1 MYKKIVA
8 GTDLSET
15 SKVAVRRAAML
26 AKQLDASLT
35 LVHVGTDPG
44 EPLAELAR
52 DNGAEVVVAD
62 GNPAAVLIAQADELE
77 ADLLVVGS
85 VGMSGARRFALGNV
99 PNKVS
104 HQSSRDLLIVKTDT
118 GRGADTPYRKILVGA
133 DASGTAMRAV
143 EMASELSA
151 RLGVSPTVVTVFEG
165 PSEHELE
172 QMRAG
177 TNEVIA
183 AWHATKE
190 QRETPAEY
198 QWKIASSAQ
207 ADDVLERAVD
217 HAAKFDVEIE
227 TRAVSGQPAEKL
239 LEIAE
244 KENFDLICVG
254 GVGMS
259 GAARL
264 ALGNVPHRLSHH
276 APTDILILQ
285 TSR

>member
-15 SKVAVRRAAML
+15 SKIAVRRAAML
-26 AKQLDASLT
+26 AEQLGASLT
-35 LVHVGTDPG
+35 LVHVGSDPG
-44 EPLAELAR
+44 APLAELATQ
-52 DNGAEVVVAD
+52 NGAEAVVVE
-62 GNPAAVLIAQADELE
+62 GNPPTALLAQADELG

-85 VGMSGARRFALGNV
+85 VGMSGAKRFALGNV

-118 GRGADTPYRKILVGA
+118 GRRADTPYQKILVGA
-133 DASGTAMRAV
+133 DGSGTAMRAV
-143 EMASELSA
+143 EMASELASK
-151 RLGVSPTVVTVFEG
+151 LGVAPTVVTVFEG
-165 PSEHELE
+165 PSEHELD
-172 QMRAG
+172 QMRVG
-177 TNEVIA
+177 TNEVVA

-190 QRETPAEY
+190 QRETPPEY
-198 QWKIASSAQ
+198 QWKIASAAQ
-207 ADDVLERAVD
+207 ADDVLERAAD
-217 HAAKFDVEIE
+217 HAAKFDVEPE
-227 TRAVSGQPAEKL
+227 TRAVPGHPAEKL

-244 KENFDLICVG
+244 DENFDLICVG

-259 GAARL
+259 GTARF

-285 TSR
+285 TTR